1 MDAAHVAQI
10 SGIEPGFV
18 KDYLTLT
25 LVIGLAV
32 LQGMT
37 YWRGKKAE
45 PSVTVGGS
53 VTTSAAAEY
62 VTIGACERMHNATRI
77 KLDRFDADLRII
89 QAGRAEDLAKV
100 NVMVA
105 NMRTELSE
113 EFREVRKEINTL
125 ILAIGRLQGK
135 SNADQA

>member
-1 MDAAHVAQI
+1 MNTAHVAQI

-25 LVIGLAV
+25 LVIGLAI
-32 LQGMT
+32 LQGLS
-37 YWRGKKAE
+37 YWRGKKPE
-45 PSVTVGGS
+45 PSVTVAGS

-62 VTIGACERMHNATRI
+62 VTIGACERMQNATRS

-100 NVMVA
+100 NAMVVNIRA
-105 NMRTELSE
+105 DLTE
-113 EFREVRKEINTL
+113 EFREVRKEINAL
-125 ILAIGRLQGK
+125 ILAIGRLEGK
-135 SNADQA
+135 SNADKG

>member
-1 MDAAHVAQI
+1 MDASHVAQI

-32 LQGMT
+32 LQGLS
-37 YWRGKKAE
+37 YWRGRKAE

-53 VTTSAAAEY
+53 VTSSASSEY
-62 VTIGACERMHNATRI
+62 VTVTACERTQNATRLR
-77 KLDRFDADLRII
+77 LDRFDADLRAI
-89 QAGRAEDLAKV
+89 QAARAEDFSKLTGV
-100 NVMVA
+100 VD
-105 NMRTELSE
+105 NMRNELGD
-113 EFREVRKEINTL
+113 EFREVRKEINAL
-125 ILAIGRLQGK
+125 ILAIGRLQGQ